1 VLERNDNPPA
11 TVPGQ
16 PTAMCSDDRVT
27 GALSPNDQTAPVE
40 ATPGGPP
47 RTSRRRGRH
56 VAHRWRSVVFAPAG
70 DGSIRRR
77 PSDVVKLVIAAVV
90 LALLV
95 AAIRNDTVASAR
107 LVDDVVPPPEGLHW
121 LVSALSFLG
130 SLGTIAALA
139 LLALLSRRV
148 RMAIETAAAG
158 LGAWAVCGLL
168 GAVLGTTAGYPAGA
182 APAGV
187 DPTFP
192 LARLAAAMAVASVTL
207 PYLSRPVRRLF
218 WTMIALGAI
227 ASVWR
232 GSGLPADVLASI
244 VIGWAVA
251 AVVHLALGSPAGFPS
266 ASEVTE
272 AVDELGVELRS
283 VAAQDRQEWGLARF
297 NAVDDDGRP
306 VEVSIYGR
314 DASDA
319 QLLAK
324 LWRFAWYRDSGP
336 TLTLTRLQQVEHE
349 AYLTLL
355 VGHAGVGV
363 PDVVVVGTSED
374 SGDAVLV
381 TRPLPGRPL
390 ASLGPD
396 DVDDDTLDELFA
408 AVARLRAA
416 GIAHGAI
423 NGESVLLADD
433 GTVSIRDL
441 RQASS
446 GASVDRLERDM
457 AATVVTAAL
466 AVGPERAVAAAIR
479 STGTDQMGAT
489 LARLQRA
496 GFDKGLRDQL
506 RGHKELLGQLRDAGA
521 AAAGVDVPQLA
532 EVHRVSTSSLLMG
545 LGAVVGVYLIVQ
557 EFSGIDDLGAT
568 LKSADGWWVGVAF
581 VLAQLTNVAQAV
593 SVLGSVSTPL
603 PFGPTIGLELA
614 NAFTGLVAGTVGT
627 TATIIRY
634 FQRRGL
640 AVSVAVSSGVL
651 CSLANMAVQ
660 AALFVVAFLI
670 SHSSFSYAFNQSSG
684 SGSSSSGSDT
694 TWLLVLLVVGLAAV
708 GAVTLVPRF
717 RHRAVD
723 KLKPQVDAART
734 NLRELAGQPSKL
746 LRLFGGAALSQL
758 LFALVLGASLHAYGA
773 SANLA
778 ELIVINTL
786 ASLLGGIA
794 PVPGGMGVIEAGL
807 IAGFTAMGIPNTIAV
822 AATLTARLMTCYLP
836 PIWGYPTLVW
846 MRRREY
852 L

>member
-1 VLERNDNPPA
+1 
-11 TVPGQ
+11 
-16 PTAMCSDDRVT
+16 M
-27 GALSPNDQTAPVE
+27 
-40 ATPGGPP
+40 
-47 RTSRRRGRH
+47 
-56 VAHRWRSVVFAPAG
+56 FAPAG

-77 PSDVVKLVIAAVV
+77 PSDVVRLVTAVV
-90 LALLV
+90 ALALLV
-95 AAIRNDTVASAR
+95 AAIRHDIVAAAR
-107 LVDDVVPPPEGLHW
+107 IVDDVVPPPEGLHW
-121 LVSALSFLG
+121 LVTALWFLG
-130 SLGTIAALA
+130 SVGTIVALA

-168 GAVLGTTAGYPAGA
+168 GALLGTTGGYPAGA
-182 APAGV
+182 APQGV
-187 DPTFP
+187 DPAFP

-218 WTMIALGAI
+218 WTMITLGAI

-232 GSGLPADVLASI
+232 GSGLPADVLASL
-244 VIGWAVA
+244 VVGWAVA
-251 AVVHLALGSPAGFPS
+251 AVVHLCLGSPAGFPS
-266 ASEVTE
+266 AAEVTD
-272 AVDELGVELRS
+272 AVGELGIDLGS
-283 VAAQDRQEWGLARF
+283 VAARGEQDWGSACFDAL
-297 NAVDDDGRP
+297 DDTGRP

-324 LWRFAWYRDSGP
+324 LWRFVWYRDSGP
-336 TLTLTRLQQVEHE
+336 TLALTRLQQVEHE

-355 VGHAGVGV
+355 ASHAGVQV

-374 SGDAVLV
+374 TGDAVLV

-390 ASLGPD
+390 AALGPD
-396 DVDDDTLDELFA
+396 DVGDETLDRVFA

-423 NGESVLLADD
+423 SGGSVLLGDD
-433 GTVSIRDL
+433 GSVSFRDL
-441 RQASS
+441 RRASS
-446 GASVDRLERDM
+446 GASPDRLERDT
-457 AATVVTAAL
+457 AAAVVTVAL
-466 AVGPERAVAAAIR
+466 AVGPERAVAVAVRA
-479 STGTDQMGAT
+479 GGVDQMAAT

-496 GFDKGLRDQL
+496 GFDKSLRDELHGQ
-506 RGHKELLGQLRDAGA
+506 KALLGQLRDAGA
-521 AAAGVDVPQLA
+521 AAAGVDPPQLA

-545 LGAVVGVYLIVQ
+545 LGAVVGLYLIVQ

-568 LKSADGWWVGVAF
+568 LKSADWWWVGVAF

-593 SVLGSVSTPL
+593 SVLGSVSTAL

-640 AVSVAVSSGVL
+640 AVSIAVSSGVL

-660 AALFVVAFLI
+660 ATLFVLAFLI
-670 SHSSFSYAFNQSSG
+670 SHSDFSYSFNQTSG

-694 TWLLVLLVVGLAAV
+694 TWLLLLLVVGLAAV

-723 KLKPQVDAART
+723 KLKPQVDAARA
-734 NLRELAGQPSKL
+734 NLHELAGQPSKL
-746 LRLFGGAALSQL
+746 VRLFGGAVAAQL
-758 LFALVLGASLHAYGA
+758 LFALVLGASLRAYGA
-773 SANLA
+773 SASLA

-807 IAGFTAMGIPNTIAV
+807 IAGFTAIGIPNTIAV

-846 MRRREY
+846 MRRHEY

>member
-1 VLERNDNPPA
+1 
-11 TVPGQ
+11 
-16 PTAMCSDDRVT
+16 
-27 GALSPNDQTAPVE
+27 
-40 ATPGGPP
+40 
-47 RTSRRRGRH
+47 
-56 VAHRWRSVVFAPAG
+56 
-70 DGSIRRR
+70 
-77 PSDVVKLVIAAVV
+77 
-90 LALLV
+90 
-95 AAIRNDTVASAR
+95 
-107 LVDDVVPPPEGLHW
+107 
-121 LVSALSFLG
+121 
-130 SLGTIAALA
+130 
-139 LLALLSRRV
+139 
-148 RMAIETAAAG
+148 
-158 LGAWAVCGLL
+158 
-168 GAVLGTTAGYPAGA
+168 
-182 APAGV
+182 
-187 DPTFP
+187 
-192 LARLAAAMAVASVTL
+192 
-207 PYLSRPVRRLF
+207 
-218 WTMIALGAI
+218 MISLGAI

-232 GSGLPADVLASI
+232 GSGLPIDVVASL
-244 VIGWAVA
+244 VIGWGTA
-251 AVVHLALGSPAGFPS
+251 AVVHLCLGSPAGFPS
-266 ASEVTE
+266 ASEVTD
-272 AVDELGVELRS
+272 AAGELGIDLVS
-283 VAAQDRQEWGLARF
+283 VSAKERQEWGLARF
-297 NAVDDDGRP
+297 GAVDDAGRP

-324 LWRFAWYRDSGP
+324 LWRFVWYRDSGP
-336 TLTLTRLQQVEHE
+336 TLALTRLQQVEHE

-355 VGHAGVGV
+355 AGHAGVQV
-363 PDVVVVGTSED
+363 PDIVVVGTSED
-374 SGDAVLV
+374 TGDAVLV

-396 DVDDDTLDELFA
+396 DLGDDTLDEVFA

-423 NGESVLLADD
+423 SGEAFLLAND
-433 GTVSIRDL
+433 GSVSIRDL

-446 GASVDRLERDM
+446 GASADRLERDR
-457 AATVVTAAL
+457 AAAVVTVGL
-466 AVGPERAVAAAIR
+466 AVGPDRAVAAAIR
-479 STGTDQMGAT
+479 SGGADQMGAT

-521 AAAGVDVPQLA
+521 AATGVDPPQLA

-545 LGAVVGVYLIVQ
+545 LGAVVGLYLIVQ

-568 LKSADGWWVGVAF
+568 LKSADWWWVGVAF

-660 AALFVVAFLI
+660 ATLFVVAFFF
-670 SHSSFSYAFNQSSG
+670 SHSNFTFASEQTSSSG
-684 SGSSSSGSDT
+684 GSSSGSDT
-694 TWLLVLLVVGLAAV
+694 TWLLLLLVLGLAAV

-746 LRLFGGAALSQL
+746 VRLFGGAVVSQV
-758 LFALVLGASLHAYGA
+758 LFALRCTPTGPRPASR
-773 SANLA
+773 S
-778 ELIVINTL
+778 
-786 ASLLGGIA
+786 
-794 PVPGGMGVIEAGL
+794 
-807 IAGFTAMGIPNTIAV
+807 
-822 AATLTARLMTCYLP
+822 
-836 PIWGYPTLVW
+836 
-846 MRRREY
+846 
-852 L
+852 